1 MAKER
6 AAGKNRRPSLLLC
19 IGRGCSAKKSR
30 WVKGDMVPVIC
41 YVSAKEGEPARFSWE
56 ILRSMI

>member
-19 IGRGCSAKKSR
+19 IGRGYSAKKSLR
-30 WVKGDMVPVIC
+30 VKGG
-41 YVSAKEGEPARFSWE
+41 YGARYFF
-56 ILRSMI
+56 M